1 MNSQRDDENKN
12 IKVSSKIRE
21 EHKKFEDIKED
32 KKIENNPNSKK
43 QNDNSYD
50 AMSVSSLGKNDIIQ
64 NDNQNEDNMIN
75 PTINN
80 VGNLS
85 ISSEQNQN
93 NNQNNSLQH
102 SISEDNSLDDNNA
115 QTNQNQGAFLYQDN
129 QENDGGDDP
138 VPNGDMTFSQT
149 YEVDSFNN
157 QGFVF
162 NYGTNTFQETVFDNQ
177 EDLNSM
183 IDYLNHYANEKEDI
197 LNSEDINNL
206 QHLESNHK
214 RT

>member
-50 AMSVSSLGKNDIIQ
+50 DMSVSSLSKNDIIQ

-80 VGNLS
+80 VW
-85 ISSEQNQN
+85 
-93 NNQNNSLQH
+93 
-102 SISEDNSLDDNNA
+102 
-115 QTNQNQGAFLYQDN
+115 
-129 QENDGGDDP
+129 
-138 VPNGDMTFSQT
+138 
-149 YEVDSFNN
+149 
-157 QGFVF
+157 
-162 NYGTNTFQETVFDNQ
+162 
-177 EDLNSM
+177 
-183 IDYLNHYANEKEDI
+183 
-197 LNSEDINNL
+197 
-206 QHLESNHK
+206 
-214 RT
+214 